1 MDPYQILEVNPNA
14 SQEEIRNA
22 YRKLVKKYHPDRYP
36 EGPQRDL
43 ATEKIK
49 KINAAYDMIQNGN
62 TGTSGGARSTG
73 NGADFASVRQMI
85 QANNLTAAAHLLDA
99 MAVRNAQWYYLYG
112 VINLRRGWYDN
123 ARSCFETAVS
133 MDPGNPEYR
142 NAYNSTRQTGQP
154 YSYTTHTTPNTT
166 THSGCCSCD
175 FCTTLLCMDCCCEC
189 MGGDLFRCC

>member
-1 MDPYQILEVNPNA
+1 MDPYQILEVSPNA
-14 SQEEIRNA
+14 SKEEIRTA
-22 YRKLVKKYHPDRYP
+22 YRNLVKKYHPDRYP
-36 EGPQRDL
+36 EGPQRDF

-62 TGTSGGARSTG
+62 TGSASYGGG
-73 NGADFASVRQMI
+73 NASADFARVRQLI
-85 QANNLTAAAHLLDA
+85 QANNLTAAAHILDG

-133 MDPGNPEYR
+133 MDPGNPEYQ
-142 NAYNSTRQTGQP
+142 NAYNSTRRTGQP
-154 YSYTTHTTPNTT
+154 YGYANTTHTTTT
-166 THSGCCSCD
+166 NSGCCSCD
-175 FCTTLLCMDCCCEC
+175 LCTTLLCMDCCCEC

>member
-1 MDPYQILEVNPNA
+1 MDPYQILEVSPNA
-14 SQEEIRNA
+14 SKEEIQAA

-36 EGPQRDL
+36 AGPQRDL

-62 TGTSGGARSTG
+62 TGTARNAGG
-73 NGADFASVRQMI
+73 GADFARVRQLI
-85 QANNLTAAAHLLDA
+85 QANNLTAAAHLLDG
-99 MAVRNAQWYYLYG
+99 MTVRNAQWYYLYG

-133 MDPGNPEYR
+133 MDPGNPEYQ
-142 NAYNSTRQTGQP
+142 NAYRSTQRTGQP
-154 YSYTTHTTPNTT
+154 YGYTNQTAPRSTN
-166 THSGCCSCD
+166 SGCCSCD